1 MMGKAKLE
9 ARQAVH
15 ARKLRE
21 VLVSL
26 GPTFIKI
33 GQVSRRL
40 TRD

>member
-1 MMGKAKLE
+1 MMGQAKLE

-33 GQVSRRL
+33 GQVRRL
-40 TRD
+40 AWL